1 MARQAQDRLAFKQDV
16 AAIRHIESREAIEEG
31 SLAGPIGAD
40 DTDDLAGRNIETD
53 TVEGD
58 DAAESHRNV
67 PHTQQGFAAEMDAR
81 VQLGFHKHTGGSLHF
96 ATGVP
101 PRSQCADYELTVILL
116 APIRK
121 GSCVAVRCR

>member
-1 MARQAQDRLAFKQDV
+1 MARQAQDRAAFKQDV
-16 AAIRHIESREAIEEG
+16 AAFRYIESRKTIEERG
-31 SLAGPIGAD
+31 LAGPIGAD
-40 DTDDLAGRNIETD
+40 DADDLAGRNIETD
-53 TVEGD
+53 TVEGN

-67 PHTQQGFAAEMDAR
+67 PHTQQGFAADMDAG
-81 VQLGFHKHTGGSLHF
+81 VQLGLHKHTGESLRF
-96 ATGVP
+96 ATGVL